1 MSSFI
6 EFFSDYTRSYNK
18 KDIRVMKQAFRRYN
32 EFLADTCISEDTPSP
47 ATIRQFVNYLSA
59 HSRGGGA
66 ASTFARFK
74 KAMTHALECGIM
86 DCNPCKGIRCHGH
99 GDDLVKD
106 ILSTDEIRRLTA
118 THYPG
123 ESTEIRLAF
132 IFCLYTGIRFCD
144 VKVLKFNNI
153 DYNNSFISFY
163 QVKTQNRSSRSRV
176 YIPLRQ
182 DIIKMLGRSDSSD
195 SLIFNLPSHTSCLKH
210 LKRWTDA
217 AGIDKHITWHC
228 ARHSFATNILQNGAN
243 IRVIAEL
250 LGHSSLKYVER
261 YTRVIDKVKR
271 DAVESLP
278 SICD

>member
-1 MSSFI
+1 
-6 EFFSDYTRSYNK
+6 
-18 KDIRVMKQAFRRYN
+18 MKQAFRRYK
-32 EFLADTCISEDTPSP
+32 EFLTVTCISEDTPSP
-47 ATIRQFVNYLSA
+47 ATIRQFVNYLNT

-74 KAMTHALECGIM
+74 KAVAYAQECGIM
-86 DCNPCKGIRCHGH
+86 DCNPCKGIRCHGN

-106 ILSTDEIRRLTA
+106 ILSTDEIRRLTS
-118 THYPG
+118 THYHG
-123 ESTEIRLAF
+123 ERTEIRQAF
-132 IFCLYTGIRFCD
+132 IFCLYTGTRFCD
-144 VKVLKFNNI
+144 VKALKYKNI

-163 QVKTQNRSSRSRV
+163 QAKTQNNSSRSRV

-195 SLIFNLPSHTSCLKH
+195 RLIFNLPSHTSCLKH

-243 IRVIAEL
+243 IRVIADL

-261 YTRVIDKVKR
+261 YTRVVDKVKR